1 MWYNKINKQFVK
13 MIMFGNKEDAEAID
27 ESNLY
32 LKLVMMMKMQQ
43 LLIMQI

>member
-1 MWYNKINKQFVK
+1 MWYNQINKKFVK
-13 MIMFGNKEDAEAID
+13 MIRFGNEEGAAAID

-43 LLIMQI
+43 LLIM